1 MARTKKSKI
10 SNKIIASVD
19 NSKLE
24 TVKKNQNVE
33 ELTDFSKVLFEK
45 MLNSLEKISS
55 KQESFEKQTI
65 DIINKQSLAISEI
78 QKEFSHINTPVQSG
92 QDEFI
97 ESTEA
102 DKDGIVWGNN
112 TKKDEFKQSSA
123 KTGNKIIDSLGIP
136 PEAIAGIASK
146 IIDSLLS
153 KPQAGNM
160 GNIFQELMIRDFM
173 ENHQYSKM
181 IQKAQMQSL
190 FKKDLINSDDLAQM
204 TKNSDILND
213 PLNGVIDNMR
223 KPKT

>member
-10 SNKIIASVD
+10 SNKIIARVD

-102 DKDGIVWGNN
+102 DKDGIVWGN

-136 PEAIAGIASK
+136 PEAIAGIVSK
-146 IIDSLLS
+146 LIDSLLS

-181 IQKAQMQSL
+181 IQKAQMQTL

>member
-97 ESTEA
+97 ESTEV
-102 DKDGIVWGNN
+102 DKDGIVWGN

-136 PEAIAGIASK
+136 PEAIAGIVSK
-146 IIDSLLS
+146 LIDSLLS

>member
-10 SNKIIASVD
+10 SNKIITSVD

-24 TVKKNQNVE
+24 TIKKNQNVE
-33 ELTDFSKVLFEK
+33 QSIDFSKALFEK
-45 MLNSLEKISS
+45 MFSSLEKISN
-55 KQESFEKQTI
+55 KQDSFEKQTI

-78 QKEFSHINTPVQSG
+78 QKEFSHINTPVSSG

-97 ESTEA
+97 ESTQA
-102 DKDGIVWGNN
+102 DKDGIVWGHE
-112 TKKDEFKQSSA
+112 KKDEFKQSNS

-213 PLNGVIDNMR
+213 PLNGVIENMR
-223 KPKT
+223 KPKI

>member
-24 TVKKNQNVE
+24 TIKKNQNVE

-97 ESTEA
+97 ESTEV
-102 DKDGIVWGNN
+102 DKDGIVWGN

-123 KTGNKIIDSLGIP
+123 KTGNKILDSLGIP

-190 FKKDLINSDDLAQM
+190 FKKDLINSYYLAKM

>member
-102 DKDGIVWGNN
+102 DKDGIVWGN

>member
-102 DKDGIVWGNN
+102 DKDGIVWGN

-181 IQKAQMQSL
+181 IQKAQIQSL